1 MSESEDRKR
10 ERDLSGEK
18 SSEIEQ
24 VEPSRDE
31 HQNKKSKLETVAQ
44 NTNGISDGI
53 SESDVGITWFLT
65 PQLPGFSGQ
74 IKQRYTDFLVNEI
87 DKQGSVVHLTDK
99 GFKMPKAPKKS
110 KSEEAEEEKA
120 ELEKRKAFTV
130 DPELRAKL
138 VEVLGESDVAKIE
151 DVYKNVTKMETSKK
165 FEDKGERTQLHQLLR
180 AAFNNQLES
189 VTSPENTFHIALA
202 TRKSRVS
209 RKDLIDRTKDANG
222 VENWGYGP
230 SKEFVHF
237 TAYKENKDTMDVA
250 NILARYLRVPTRVI
264 RYAGTKDRRAIT
276 CQRMSVSKIGVE
288 RLNALNRVLKGVV
301 LGGFKF
307 ENESLSLGDLQGNE
321 FTIAIRDVKVAENS
335 TLTFEKILEEG
346 CSSIQKNGFINYF
359 GMQRFGTFSVST
371 HEIGKW
377 ILLGDWKKVSDLI
390 LAEQENV
397 LPISKEARKVWS
409 ETQDAEAALNKMPRQ
424 CVAES
429 ALLNCFVEQQTSGS
443 STLDYFQAINKI
455 PRNLRTMYGHA
466 YQSYVWNAVASKRIE
481 LFGLEIV
488 AGDLILD
495 DGLNQASEP
504 CNGGEDAATVKEDDE
519 DFAEDLREAH
529 FERARPVTQEEV
541 DSGKYSINDVVLPSP
556 GFDVVYPGNE
566 TLRQLYVEVMSK
578 DGLDPFDMRRKARD
592 FSLAGSYRNVI
603 HKPANIEY
611 KILHYSSPTQQLVN
625 TDLEILNN
633 RKGKENGQRFM
644 KDKLNRF
651 PDDKGGEST
660 AVILTFKL
668 GVSAYATMLLR
679 ELMKVESSRRGD
691 MCGVRS

>member
-1 MSESEDRKR
+1 MSELEDRKR
-10 ERDLSGEK
+10 DRDFSGEN
-18 SSEIEQ
+18 SVPVDSPES
-24 VEPSRDE
+24 SRDE
-31 HQNKKSKLETVAQ
+31 HQDKKSKLEPKEQSNAPS
-44 NTNGISDGI
+44 SDGI
-53 SESDVGITWFLT
+53 TESDVGITWFLT
-65 PQLPGFSGQ
+65 PELPGFSGQ

-99 GFKMPKAPKKS
+99 GFKMPKPPKKT

-120 ELEKRKAFTV
+120 ELEKRKSFQV
-130 DPELRAKL
+130 DAELRAKL

-151 DVYKNVTKMETSKK
+151 EVYRNVTKMETTKR
-165 FEDKGERTQLHQLLR
+165 FEDKAERTQLHQLLR

-209 RKDLIDRTKDANG
+209 RKDLIDRNRDANG

-230 SKEFVHF
+230 TKDFVHF
-237 TAYKENKDTMDVA
+237 TTYKENKDTMDVA
-250 NILARYLRVPTRVI
+250 NILARYLRVPTRLI

-288 RLNALNRVLKGVV
+288 RLNALNRVLKGVT
-301 LGGFKF
+301 LGGFNF
-307 ENESLSLGDLQGNE
+307 EDQSLSLGDLQGNE
-321 FTIAIRDVKVAENS
+321 FTIAIRDVEIAPDAG
-335 TLTFEKILEEG
+335 LPLEKILEES
-346 CSSIQKNGFINYF
+346 CSSIRNNGFINYY

-377 ILLGDWKKVSDLI
+377 ILLGDWKTVADLI

-397 LPISKEARKVWS
+397 LPVSKEARKIWS
-409 ETQDAEAALNKMPRQ
+409 DTQDAEAALQKMPRQ
-424 CVAES
+424 CVAEN
-429 ALLNCFVEQQTSGS
+429 AILNNFAEQQRNGS
-443 STLDYFQAINKI
+443 TNLDYFQAINKI
-455 PRNLRTMYGHA
+455 PRNLRTMYAHA
-466 YQSYVWNAVASKRIE
+466 YQSYIWNAVASKRIE
-481 LFGLEIV
+481 LFGLKIV
-488 AGDLILD
+488 AGDLVLD
-495 DGLNQASEP
+495 SSATGTS
-504 CNGGEDAATVKEDDE
+504 EDAKEGANADTNEEDE
-519 DFAEDLREAH
+519 DFAEDLREAQ
-529 FERARPVTQEEV
+529 FVRARPVTQDEV
-541 DSGKYSINDVVLPSP
+541 DAGKYNIEDVVLPTP

-566 TLRQLYVEVMSK
+566 TLRELYVNVMSK
-578 DGLDPFDMRRKARD
+578 DKLDPFDMRRKARD

-603 HKPANIEY
+603 HKPTNLEY

-633 RKGKENGQRFM
+633 QKGKENHQRYM

-651 PDDKGGEST
+651 PEDKGGDSI

-691 MCGVRS
+691 MCAVRS